1 MSCSD
6 FVADFLTVI
15 RNASVAHKDVVT
27 LKSSKSCERIAEIL
41 KQEGFIGNCKTFT
54 EGPKK
59 FLRIHMKYL
68 RGKKSAIQGIKKV
81 SKPGCRVYSGCESIR
96 KVRAGLGIAI
106 LSTSKGVMT
115 DKQARQEKVGG
126 EILCTVW

>member
-15 RNASVAHKDVVT
+15 RNAASAHKESVT
-27 LKSSKSCERIAEIL
+27 LKSSKTCEEIAEIL
-41 KQEGFIGNCKTFT
+41 KKEGFIGNCKTFA
-54 EGPKK
+54 EGPKR
-59 FLRIHMKYL
+59 FLRVQLKYI
-68 RGKKSAIQGIKKV
+68 RGKQPAIQGIRKI
-81 SKPGCRVYSGCESIR
+81 SKPGCRVYASSDEIKR
-96 KVRAGLGIAI
+96 VRAGLGVAI

-126 EILCTVW
+126 EVLCTVW

>member
-15 RNASVAHKDVVT
+15 RNATVAHKEVVT
-27 LKSSKSCERIAEIL
+27 LKSSKACEQIAEIL
-41 KQEGFIGNCKTFT
+41 KSEGFIGNCKTFS

-59 FLRIHMKYL
+59 FLRIQMKYL
-68 RGKKSAIQGIKKV
+68 RGKKPAIQGIKKI
-81 SKPGCRVYSGCESIR
+81 SKPGCRVYSGCEDIK
-96 KVRAGLGIAI
+96 KVRSGLGIAI
-106 LSTSKGVMT
+106 ISTSKGVMT
-115 DKQARQEKVGG
+115 DRQARQAKVGG

>member
-15 RNASVAHKDVVT
+15 RNAAQAHKEVVT
-27 LKSSKSCERIAEIL
+27 LRSSKSCEQIAEIL
-41 KQEGFIGNCKTFT
+41 KTEGFIGNCKTFS
-54 EGPKK
+54 EGPKR

-68 RGKKSAIQGIKKV
+68 RGKKPAIQGIKKI
-81 SKPGCRVYSGCESIR
+81 SKPGCRVYSGSEEIR

-115 DKQARQEKVGG
+115 DRQARQEKVGG
-126 EILCTVW
+126 EILCAVW

>member
-1 MSCSD
+1 MACSD

-15 RNASVAHKDVVT
+15 RNAVTAHKDVVT
-27 LKSSKSCERIAEIL
+27 LKSSKACEQIAEIL
-41 KQEGFIGNCKTFT
+41 KKEGFIGSCKTFS
-54 EGPKK
+54 EGPKR
-59 FLRIHMKYL
+59 FLRIHLKYM
-68 RGKKSAIQGIKKV
+68 RDKKPAIQGIRKI
-81 SKPGCRVYSGCESIR
+81 SKPGCRVYTASDSIK

-115 DKQARQEKVGG
+115 DKQARLDKVGG